1 MSVTASGKPRD
12 WSKTAA
18 GWRKWFHLV
27 ESAAQPVSDALIEM
41 AGLEQG
47 HRVLDLATGLGEPA
61 VTAARRVGPMGHV
74 LATDRTQA
82 MLDFGIERAEAADL
96 GNIEFR
102 IMDMTAIDAPRESF
116 DAVLC
121 RWGLMFVPDLVAVL
135 SDIRRVLKPGARF
148 ATAVWGPPE
157 RAPSSSLAGRVVKRE
172 LGLTFDTE
180 GPNTP
185 FALSD
190 SSVILGAFEA
200 AGFSDIESRPV
211 TVHYVFRSA
220 GEYAQ
225 FRRDRSSVPG
235 KIEHLPEADQERAW
249 AAVVEAARDWET
261 EDGRVEMS
269 NEAVCIAGRR

>member
-1 MSVTASGKPRD
+1 MSAAGKPRD

-27 ESAAQPVSDALIEM
+27 EGAAQPVSDALVEM
-41 AGLEQG
+41 AGVRAG

-61 VTAARRVGPMGHV
+61 VTAARRVGPGGHV

-82 MLDFGIERAEAADL
+82 MLDFGIERAEAKDL

-102 IMDMTAIDAPRESF
+102 IMDMTAIDVPRESF
-116 DAVLC
+116 DATLC
-121 RWGLMFVPDLVAVL
+121 RWGLMFMPDLVAVL
-135 SDIRRVLKPGARF
+135 SAIRQVLKPDARF

-157 RAPSSSLAGRVVKRE
+157 RAPSSSLAGRVIKQE
-172 LGLTFDTE
+172 LGLDFDTE

-190 SSVILGAFEA
+190 TSVILGAFEE
-200 AGFSDIESRPV
+200 AGFSEIESRLA
-211 TVHYVFRSA
+211 TVHYIFQSA
-220 GEYAQ
+220 EEYAQ
-225 FRRDRSSVPG
+225 FRRDRSSLPG

-249 AAVVEAARDWET
+249 AAVVEAVRDWERA
-261 EDGRVEMS
+261 DGKVEMS
-269 NEAVCIAGRR
+269 NEAICIAGKR

>member
-1 MSVTASGKPRD
+1 MSDVAAEKPRD

-18 GWRKWFHLV
+18 GWRKWFYLV
-27 ESAAQPVSDALIEM
+27 ESAAQPVSDALVEM
-41 AGLEQG
+41 AGVAEG

-82 MLDFGIERAEAADL
+82 MLDFGIERAEAEDL

-102 IMDMTAIDAPRESF
+102 IMDMTAIDVPRESF
-116 DAVLC
+116 DAALC

-135 SDIRRVLKPGARF
+135 SDMRQVLKPDARF
-148 ATAVWGPPE
+148 ATAVWGLPE
-157 RAPSSSLAGRVVKRE
+157 RAPSSSLAGRVIKQE
-172 LGLTFDTE
+172 LGLDFDTE
-180 GPNTP
+180 GANTP

-190 SSVILGAFEA
+190 SSVTLGAFKA
-200 AGFSDIESRPV
+200 AGFGDIESRAV
-211 TVHYVFRSA
+211 DVRYVFQSA
-220 GEYAQ
+220 EEYAQ

-249 AAVVEAARDWET
+249 AAVVEAARDWER
-261 EDGRVEMS
+261 EDGKVEMS
-269 NEAVCIAGRR
+269 NEAVCVAGKR